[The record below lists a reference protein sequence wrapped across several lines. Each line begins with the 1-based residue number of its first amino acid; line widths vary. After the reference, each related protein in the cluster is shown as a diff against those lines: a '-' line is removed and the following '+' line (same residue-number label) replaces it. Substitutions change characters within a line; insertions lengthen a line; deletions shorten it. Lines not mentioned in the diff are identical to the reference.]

1 MACSN
6 NKKIYRIQN
15 LDRVSQLPDP
25 IILSI
30 LSRLPLEDSARAS
43 ILSKT
48 WKNYCEL
55 YPILFFDHNLF
66 ALQSLVSA
74 TEVGGGEPDFN
85 QLREMFM
92 DDVDHRLTSARH
104 LDSPIRKLALN
115 VACNDSTYFSRVD
128 NWIELVKQI
137 NVEDLCITVQTLHFL
152 WHEFPV
158 SMLTSKHLRKI
169 SIRGC
174 KLGCDPINRFWSLE
188 RLCLS
193 HVVMD
198 YDALENLTNFC
209 QGIETLILENCSVEM
224 RSLNL
229 SKFPN
234 LKKAVIGI
242 QCGELD
248 YIDIVDTNLECITA
262 MLKPNFVS
270 HKALVPKIKEIDCAW
285 CTFDQPTLLK
295 DFTST
300 FPLLEEGIIQIHDT
314 DTFKATSNL
323 LRDLILLSN
332 DNDFACVKEVYI
344 DCPSL
349 I

>member
-1 MACSN
+1 MACSD

-48 WKNYCEL
+48 WKNYCRL
-55 YPILFFDHNLF
+55 YPVLYFDHNLF
-66 ALQSLVSA
+66 VLQSLVSA
-74 TEVGGGEPDFN
+74 NEVGGELDIS

-115 VACNDSTYFSRVD
+115 VAFNDSTHFSRVD

-152 WHEFPV
+152 WDDTVYSSSIAYEFPV
-158 SMLTSKHLRKI
+158 SMLTSKALRKI

-193 HVVMD
+193 HVFMD

-209 QGIETLILENCSVEM
+209 QGIETLILENCSVQM

-248 YIDIVDTNLECITA
+248 YIDIVDTNLECITCDA
-262 MLKPNFVS
+262 QTELCVS
-270 HKALVPKIKEIDCAW
+270 AAACASIKEIDCVW

-323 LRDLILLSN
+323 LRKLILLSI
-332 DNDFACVKEVYI
+332 VPV
-344 DCPSL
+344 
-349 I
+349 